1 MAEAEYERVA
11 TVCNKMFSYKKSTTV
26 LLSSDIPKNYK
37 NRQNTDPIFLAK
49 MTLTENICKLRLTK
63 VS

>member
-26 LLSSDIPKNYK
+26 LLSSDIPKIYK
-37 NRQNTDPIFLAK
+37 NRQNTYRPTRFF
-49 MTLTENICKLRLTK
+49 RLK
-63 VS
+63 

>member
-26 LLSSDIPKNYK
+26 LLSSDIPKIYK
-37 NRQNTDPIFLAK
+37 NRQNTDRPTRFF
-49 MTLTENICKLRLTK
+49 RLK
-63 VS
+63 WR